1 MRKKADNKM
10 LVRALMAIAFVSTP
24 TLGGVM
30 AQNAKQL
37 PPEVKARRAAAK
49 KAAKTNFMLR

>member
-1 MRKKADNKM
+1 M